1 MPNSTSMLG
10 RYVPPGPD
18 IADGYDRESRYI
30 TVDDGCRIAV
40 DILHPAAGG
49 VRLGGPRPTVL
60 HATPYRRAWLRAENS
75 RTAARYEQALA
86 GIEPGQLVTQYESRP
101 LATTLIHQGYNFVSL
116 DLRGTGASSGA
127 SYIDSWRAG
136 LDIAQV
142 IDWIVDRPWATGKV
156 GMVGISYEGMAQFF
170 TAAFAPAGLACIVPQ
185 YPGLP
190 QCYVDGGLAISGF
203 ARTWEALHKGISEDE
218 PSAPV
223 DGPDGP
229 QLRADAEAERDPSR
243 YDWVETFAR
252 MDPRDVTRMA
262 AHDGILRERDRS
274 DLGLPPVASGW
285 IGAHDLLNA
294 AGVPTYIVTGWWD
307 LTFPGFLIDAFNRL
321 TVPKKL
327 IVGPWNH
334 GQAGDP
340 EALRWLDHWLKD
352 IDNGVI
358 DEPPVHYATSEPS
371 GAQTWSSAPRLPLPE
386 AQPRSLYL
394 SAAPSAT
401 INSVHDGTLA
411 ATPTASAES
420 VDYEVDHDVSLGLL
434 TRHTFYT
441 DDLYI
446 TTPDLVA
453 RGERCL
459 TFTGAPLPDD
469 IEIVGTPAL
478 ELQLATTSDRGAIV
492 ATLEQVSADGG
503 VAYLSEGFLNF
514 EHRRPRRPAAGPRRP
529 RLAQLVQSRPA
540 ARDPRR
546 SNEPE
551 LRALPNRL
559 QDPRRRPPP
568 PHPRRSRRQQPDRP
582 HHRRRRHPHPHPRRR
597 TSHPPPA
604 PHHQPQ
610 RRPHR
615 PNHQPRLRQH
625 PQLPRLPPP
634 PGPSGYESGPLVATT
649 RVETTLPPSVDLR

>member
-1 MPNSTSMLG
+1 MPNSPSMLG

-18 IADGYDRESRYI
+18 IADGYDRESRYV
-30 TVDDGCRIAV
+30 TVNDGCRIAI
-40 DILHPAAGG
+40 DILHPAAAGT
-49 VRLGGPRPTVL
+49 RLDGPRPTVL
-60 HATPYRRAWLRAENS
+60 HATPYRRAWLRSASS

-142 IDWIVDRPWATGKV
+142 IDWIVDQPWATDKV

-170 TAAFAPAGLACIVPQ
+170 TAAFAPSGLACIVPQ

-229 QLRADAEAERDPSR
+229 QLRAEAEAERDPSR

-294 AGVPTYIVTGWWD
+294 AAVPTYIVTGWWD

-340 EALRWLDHWLKD
+340 EALRWLDHWLRD

-371 GAQTWSSAPRLPLPE
+371 GAQTWSSAPRLPLL
-386 AQPRSLYL
+386 RSTAALPL
-394 SAAPSAT
+394 S
-401 INSVHDGTLA
+401 L
-411 ATPTASAES
+411 
-420 VDYEVDHDVSLGLL
+420 
-434 TRHTFYT
+434 R
-441 DDLYI
+441 
-446 TTPDLVA
+446 
-453 RGERCL
+453 R
-459 TFTGAPLPDD
+459 
-469 IEIVGTPAL
+469 AL
-478 ELQLATTSDRGAIV
+478 R
-492 ATLEQVSADGG
+492 
-503 VAYLSEGFLNF
+503 N
-514 EHRRPRRPAAGPRRP
+514 HRLRPRRNPRRH
-529 RLAQLVQSRPA
+529 AG
-540 ARDPRR
+540 
-546 SNEPE
+546 
-551 LRALPNRL
+551 
-559 QDPRRRPPP
+559 
-568 PHPRRSRRQQPDRP
+568 
-582 HHRRRRHPHPHPRRR
+582 
-597 TSHPPPA
+597 
-604 PHHQPQ
+604 
-610 RRPHR
+610 
-615 PNHQPRLRQH
+615 RLRRIG
-625 PQLPRLPPP
+625 RL
-634 PGPSGYESGPLVATT
+634 
-649 RVETTLPPSVDLR
+649 RR

>member
-1 MPNSTSMLG
+1 MPNSPSMLG
-10 RYVPPGPD
+10 RYVPPAPD
-18 IADGYDRESRYI
+18 AADGYDRESRYI
-30 TVDDGCRIAV
+30 TVDDGCRIAL
-40 DILHPAAGG
+40 DILHPAAAG
-49 VRLGGPRPTVL
+49 VRLDGPRPTVL
-60 HATPYRRAWLRAENS
+60 HATPYRRAWLRSDSS

-86 GIEPGQLVTQYESRP
+86 GIEPGQLVTQYETRP
-101 LATTLIHQGYNFVSL
+101 LATALIHQGYNFVSL
-116 DLRGTGASSGA
+116 DLRGTGASFGA

-142 IDWIVDRPWATGKV
+142 IDWIVDQPWATDKL

-170 TAAFAPAGLACIVPQ
+170 TAAFAPRGLACIVPQ

-223 DGPDGP
+223 DGPDAQ
-229 QLRADAEAERDPSR
+229 QLRADAEDERDPSR
-243 YDWVETFAR
+243 YDWVESFAR

-274 DLGLPPVASGW
+274 DIGLPPVASGW

-294 AGVPTYIVTGWWD
+294 AAVPTYIVTGWWD

-371 GAQTWSSAPRLPLPE
+371 GAQTWSSSPRLPLPE

-394 SAAPSAT
+394 SSVASGT
-401 INSVHDGTLA
+401 IDSVHDGTLA

-420 VDYEVDHDVSLGLL
+420 VDYAVDHDVSLGLL

-453 RGERCL
+453 RGQRCL

-492 ATLEQVSADGG
+492 ATLEQLSADGG

-514 EHRRPRRPAAGPRRP
+514 EHRRTADAPLGHDGPVSHSWSKADLMPVTPGAPMDLRFELYPIGCTIRAGDRLRLTLAAADADNLIVPTIGDQATPTLTLTLGGERPANLQLPIVNPNVTPTAQIVEQAFTSTPKSHAFRRP
-529 RLAQLVQSRPA
+529 
-540 ARDPRR
+540 
-546 SNEPE
+546 
-551 LRALPNRL
+551 
-559 QDPRRRPPP
+559 QDPPIRP
-568 PHPRRSRRQQPDRP
+568 
-582 HHRRRRHPHPHPRRR
+582 
-597 TSHPPPA
+597 
-604 PHHQPQ
+604 
-610 RRPHR
+610 
-615 PNHQPRLRQH
+615 
-625 PQLPRLPPP
+625 
-634 PGPSGYESGPLVATT
+634 
-649 RVETTLPPSVDLR
+649 

>member
-1 MPNSTSMLG
+1 MPNSPSMLG
-10 RYVPPGPD
+10 RYVPPAPD
-18 IADGYDRESRYI
+18 IADGYDRESRYL
-30 TVDDGCRIAV
+30 TVNDGCRIAL
-40 DILHPAAGG
+40 DILHPAAAGK
-49 VRLGGPRPTVL
+49 RLDGPRPTVL
-60 HATPYRRAWLRAENS
+60 HATPYRRAWLRSESS

-86 GIEPGQLVTQYESRP
+86 GIEPGQLVTQYETRP
-101 LATTLIHQGYNFVSL
+101 LATALIHQGYNFVSL
-116 DLRGTGASSGA
+116 DLRGTGASFGA

-136 LDIAQV
+136 LDIAQG
-142 IDWIVDRPWATGKV
+142 IDWIVDQPWATDKV

-223 DGPDGP
+223 DGPDAQ

-274 DLGLPPVASGW
+274 DIGLPPVASGW

-294 AGVPTYIVTGWWD
+294 AAIPTYIVTGWWD

-340 EALRWLDHWLKD
+340 EALRWLDHWLKG
-352 IDNGVI
+352 IDNGVT
-358 DEPPVHYATSEPS
+358 DEPPVHYATSEPN

-386 AQPRSLYL
+386 AQARSLYL

-401 INSVHDGTLA
+401 IDSVHDGTLA

-420 VDYEVDHDVSLGLL
+420 VDYAVDHDVSLGLL

-492 ATLEQVSADGG
+492 ATLEQISADGG

-514 EHRRPRRPAAGPRRP
+514 EHRRTADAPLGHAGPVWHSWSKADLMPVVPGRPMDLRLELYPIACKIRAGDRIRLTLAAADADNLIVPTTGDQATLTLTLGGEHPANIQLPIVNSNVAPTAQPIEHAFAGTPKSHAFRRPQDTPPTPR
-529 RLAQLVQSRPA
+529 
-540 ARDPRR
+540 
-546 SNEPE
+546 EP
-551 LRALPNRL
+551 
-559 QDPRRRPPP
+559 
-568 PHPRRSRRQQPDRP
+568 HS
-582 HHRRRRHPHPHPRRR
+582 
-597 TSHPPPA
+597 
-604 PHHQPQ
+604 
-610 RRPHR
+610 
-615 PNHQPRLRQH
+615 
-625 PQLPRLPPP
+625 
-634 PGPSGYESGPLVATT
+634 
-649 RVETTLPPSVDLR
+649 

>member
-1 MPNSTSMLG
+1 MPNSPSMLG
-10 RYVPPGPD
+10 RYVPPAPNV
-18 IADGYDRESRYI
+18 ADGYDRESRYI
-30 TVDDGCRIAV
+30 TVDDGGRIAL
-40 DILHPAAGG
+40 DILHPAAADK
-49 VRLGGPRPTVL
+49 RLDGPRPTVL

-101 LATTLIHQGYNFVSL
+101 LATALINQGYNFVSL

-142 IDWIVDRPWATGKV
+142 IDWIVDQPWATGKV

-223 DGPDGP
+223 DGPDAQ

-294 AGVPTYIVTGWWD
+294 AAVPTYIVTGWWD
-307 LTFPGFLIDAFNRL
+307 LTFPAFLIDAFNRL

-340 EALRWLDHWLKD
+340 EALRWLDHWLRG
-352 IDNGVI
+352 IDNGVT

-420 VDYEVDHDVSLGLL
+420 VDYAVDHDVSLGLL

-469 IEIVGTPAL
+469 IEIVGAPAL

-514 EHRRPRRPAAGPRRP
+514 EHRRLADPPLGHAGPVWHSWSKADLMPVAPGAPMHLSLELYPIACKIRAGDRLRLTLAAADANNLIVPTIGDDATLTLTLGGEHPAHLQLPIINPNVAPTAQIVPQAFASTPNSHAFRRP
-529 RLAQLVQSRPA
+529 
-540 ARDPRR
+540 
-546 SNEPE
+546 
-551 LRALPNRL
+551 
-559 QDPRRRPPP
+559 QDPPVT
-568 PHPRRSRRQQPDRP
+568 D
-582 HHRRRRHPHPHPRRR
+582 
-597 TSHPPPA
+597 
-604 PHHQPQ
+604 
-610 RRPHR
+610 
-615 PNHQPRLRQH
+615 QPR
-625 PQLPRLPPP
+625 
-634 PGPSGYESGPLVATT
+634 
-649 RVETTLPPSVDLR
+649 